1 MSGKE
6 AKNDGTEESDFVQR
20 SVFLRTGDCPRFAFV
35 FRFCRVEDQPVVN
48 RRGHFDFDPVFSG
61 VKMLSDVA
69 HIRFTPETR
78 RLFAVHLYRCPVTDL
93 PEVEKHGFRIRTIKR
108 KFIGLL
114 RRTVLPR
121 IER

>member
-1 MSGKE
+1 M
-6 AKNDGTEESDFVQR
+6 QR
-20 SVFLRTGDCPRFAFV
+20 SVFSGTGDRPGLALVLRL
-35 FRFCRVEDQPVVN
+35 RRIKDQLVVD

-78 RLFAVHLYRCPVTDL
+78 RLFAVHLDRCPVTDL